1 MSENKG
7 IVVAIDGPSGVGKS
21 TISRELAS
29 RLGFTY
35 LDTGAMYRAVA
46 LFFQRSAIDLEDND
60 MVKDALERITIELY
74 PARSKDEDVM
84 VRLNGEE
91 VGQLI
96 RTPEISMLAS
106 RVSAHPSVRA
116 KLTLMQQRLGKDG
129 TVVAEGRDTGTVVFP
144 DAKYKFFLDATPE
157 ERANRRVLQLRA
169 RGEQVNEKKLL
180 EQTIKR
186 DKDDSERQIAP
197 LKKAEDAIY
206 IDTTSISETQVLEK
220 IAAFISEKE

>member
-46 LFFQRSAIDLEDND
+46 LFFQRSATDLEDNE
-60 MVKDALERITIELY
+60 MVEAALEQIVIELA
-74 PARSKDEDVM
+74 PARSKDEDVR

-91 VGQLI
+91 VGHLI
-96 RTPEISMLAS
+96 RTPEMSMLAS

-116 KLTLMQQRLGKDG
+116 KLTKMQQQLGRDG
-129 TVVAEGRDTGTVVFP
+129 TIVAEGRDTGTVVFP

-157 ERANRRVLQLRA
+157 ERTRRRVLQLRA
-169 RGEQVNEKKLL
+169 NGEQVDEETLL

-197 LKKAEDAIY
+197 LKKADDAVY
-206 IDTTSISETQVLEK
+206 VDTTSISKTQVLEE
-220 IAAFISEKE
+220 IAAVISEKE